1 MLKKWMLA
9 LGLTSVL
16 TLAACGGGED
26 EGDTEN
32 GDQQKN
38 KILVKT
44 VTWKTIQ
51 ALKGLTLKA
60 KNNLGSY

>member
-32 GDQQKN
+32 GDQTEEQDSGEN
-38 KILVKT
+38 S
-44 VTWKTIQ
+44 
-51 ALKGLTLKA
+51 
-60 KNNLGSY
+60 NMEDDSGSEGSDSESEE

>member
-16 TLAACGGGED
+16 TLAACGDGED

-32 GDQQKN
+32 GDQTEEQDSGEN
-38 KILVKT
+38 S
-44 VTWKTIQ
+44 
-51 ALKGLTLKA
+51 
-60 KNNLGSY
+60 NMEDDSGSEWSDSESEE